1 MSYDSNLEVLIS
13 AERLAGRIA
22 ELGEQITRDFEGRD
36 LVCVGVLK
44 GCFPFLADLVR
55 NVRLPLRVDFLG
67 VSSYGSGT
75 SSSGIVRLTSDLS
88 KPIEGLDVLLVE
100 DIVDTGLTMQYLLD
114 NLATRRPRSVA
125 ICTLLHKPT
134 KTETPVELD
143 YVGFQVP
150 DEFVV
155 GYGLDF
161 DERYRNVPY
170 IGVMT
175 NHGASLTE
183 A

>member
-1 MSYDSNLEVLIS
+1 MTYDTNLEVLIS
-13 AERLAGRIA
+13 AERLAARIA
-22 ELGEQITRDFEGRD
+22 ELGEQVTRDYEGRD

-55 NVRLPLRVDFLG
+55 AVRLPLRVDFLG
-67 VSSYGSGT
+67 VSSYGAGTT
-75 SSSGIVRLTSDLS
+75 SSGVVRLTSDLS
-88 KPIEGLDVLLVE
+88 KPIAGRDVLLVE

-114 NLATRRPRSVA
+114 SLATRRPRSVA
-125 ICTLLHKPT
+125 ICTLLHKPART
-134 KTETPVELD
+134 GIDIALD
-143 YVGFQVP
+143 YVGFEIP

-175 NHGASLTE
+175 NGPPE
-183 A
+183 